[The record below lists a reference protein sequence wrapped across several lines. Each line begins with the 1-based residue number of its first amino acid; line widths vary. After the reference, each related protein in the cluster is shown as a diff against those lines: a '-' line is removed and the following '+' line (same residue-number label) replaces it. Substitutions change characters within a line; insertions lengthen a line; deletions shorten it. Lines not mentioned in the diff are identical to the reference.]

1 MNAKEKIEELLEA
14 SEDGSI
20 TAAQVTEAGLHRS
33 VLQEFV
39 KSGEMYRFGRGLYV
53 RSSAWE
59 DDFYLLQRKYG
70 RGIYSHDTALYLLG
84 YSDRTPAKYTM
95 TFPKHNIEVYLKK
108 LNPESF
114 PTAFSISF
122 NFFNHAKIIGTENI
136 VYIGSANFSNE
147 SKQNIETGVII
158 EDSAFIAR
166 LYDEFFEYIKGNSTP
181 YFDDD
186 FNLLRL
192 LTLNLIAKFTVHR
205 AKLSDTLFQRTAY
218 GTYYLP
224 DSPDNV
230 YFSGEDL
237 AELVFDLQ
245 SFQDL
250 DVRAENT
257 YSEDNN
263 GYNDDIDEIVAR
275 LSEIDV
281 NWLIEIASDD
291 GVLFDFVN
299 FNYEQTWNNCLQ
311 EYIAEAYDEYLDE
324 YVERAQND
332 AIAIYDS
339 KKQDFED
346 VSDIF
351 IRGIDSIIEVLK
363 LVEELI
369 DRYKDARISADIDN
383 T

>member
-1 MNAKEKIEELLEA
+1 MGWQRRARLWRLGF
-14 SEDGSI
+14 SS
-20 TAAQVTEAGLHRS
+20 GL
-33 VLQEFV
+33 
-39 KSGEMYRFGRGLYV
+39 
-53 RSSAWE
+53 SARW
-59 DDFYLLQRKYG
+59 
-70 RGIYSHDTALYLLG
+70 
-84 YSDRTPAKYTM
+84 SDY
-95 TFPKHNIEVYLKK
+95 
-108 LNPESF
+108 
-114 PTAFSISF
+114 
-122 NFFNHAKIIGTENI
+122 
-136 VYIGSANFSNE
+136 FSNE

-166 LYDEFFEYIKGNSTP
+166 LYDEIFEYIKGNSTP

-230 YFSGEDL
+230 CFSGEDL

-250 DVRAENT
+250 DVHAENT

-291 GVLFDFVN
+291 GF
-299 FNYEQTWNNCLQ
+299 CLT
-311 EYIAEAYDEYLDE
+311 L
-324 YVERAQND
+324 
-332 AIAIYDS
+332 
-339 KKQDFED
+339 
-346 VSDIF
+346 
-351 IRGIDSIIEVLK
+351 
-363 LVEELI
+363 
-369 DRYKDARISADIDN
+369 
-383 T
+383 

>member
-1 MNAKEKIEELLEA
+1 MEISFEKGKFVYCPNGLNYQEVLDDFKHARKVRIVTYNISGNGNNDPLLEQVKRLG
-14 SEDGSI
+14 EDVDVQII
-20 TAAQVTEAGLHRS
+20 TNIPS
-33 VLQEFV
+33 
-39 KSGEMYRFGRGLYV
+39 RFETYY
-53 RSSAWE
+53 SSAAGE
-59 DDFYLLQRKYG
+59 AMRSK
-70 RGIYSHDTALYLLG
+70 
-84 YSDRTPAKYTM
+84 AKQ
-95 TFPKHNIEVYLKK
+95 NIKVYLKK
-108 LNPESF
+108 LNPENFS
-114 PTAFSISF
+114 TAFSVSF

-147 SKQNIETGVII
+147 SKRNIETGVII
-158 EDSAFIAR
+158 EDPVFIAK
-166 LYDEFFEYIKGNSTP
+166 LYGEFFQHIKDCSTP

-192 LTLNLIAKFTVHR
+192 LALNLIAKFTVHR
-205 AKLSDTLFQRTAY
+205 AKLTDLLFQRTAF

-224 DSPDNV
+224 DSPDSV
-230 YFSGEDL
+230 YFSGDDL

-263 GYNDDIDEIVAR
+263 GYNDDIDKIVAG

-281 NWLIEIASDD
+281 DWLIEIASDD

-299 FNYEQTWNNCLQ
+299 FNYEQTWSSCLQ
-311 EYIAEAYDEYLDE
+311 EYSAEAYDEYLDE
-324 YVERAQND
+324 YVEKAQND
-332 AIAIYDS
+332 ATAIYDA

-346 VSDIF
+346 VADSF
-351 IRGIDSIIEVLK
+351 LHGIDSIIELLK
-363 LVEELI
+363 LIEEII
-369 DRYKDARISADIDN
+369 DKYKDTRISANIDN

>member
-1 MNAKEKIEELLEA
+1 MEISFEK
-14 SEDGSI
+14 GK
-20 TAAQVTEAGLHRS
+20 
-33 VLQEFV
+33 FV
-39 KSGEMYRFGRGLYV
+39 YCPGG
-53 RSSAWE
+53 
-59 DDFYLLQRKYG
+59 
-70 RGIYSHDTALYLLG
+70 
-84 YSDRTPAKYTM
+84 
-95 TFPKHNIEVYLKK
+95 
-108 LNPESF
+108 
-114 PTAFSISF
+114 F

-237 AELVFDLQ
+237 AEL
-245 SFQDL
+245 
-250 DVRAENT
+250 
-257 YSEDNN
+257 
-263 GYNDDIDEIVAR
+263 
-275 LSEIDV
+275 
-281 NWLIEIASDD
+281 
-291 GVLFDFVN
+291 
-299 FNYEQTWNNCLQ
+299 
-311 EYIAEAYDEYLDE
+311 
-324 YVERAQND
+324 
-332 AIAIYDS
+332 
-339 KKQDFED
+339 
-346 VSDIF
+346 DIF

-369 DRYKDARISADIDN
+369 DRYKDTRISADVDN